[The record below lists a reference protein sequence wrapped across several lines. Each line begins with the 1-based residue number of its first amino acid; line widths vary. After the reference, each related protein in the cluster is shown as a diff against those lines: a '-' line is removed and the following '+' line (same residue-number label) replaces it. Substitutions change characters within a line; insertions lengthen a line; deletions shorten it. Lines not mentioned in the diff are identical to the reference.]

1 MANLKFLASKEIYS
15 FLASFPKVCVN
26 AVMPLTNKTQHG
38 TSCKPPDKELFWNL
52 WERSF
57 CEMRTQV
64 KRNPKVIKQAGENE
78 QLNFNFFGSCSLP
91 LLVHSFRP
99 FDEDSHYSTFFKICK
114 RFPVNVQ
121 HKMWCKQYMQIEIL
135 NKSPQK
141 TSTLCWRSLQL
152 WHLLLFCTGFLKH
165 SFCCISPSF

>member
-1 MANLKFLASKEIYS
+1 MQSTCCWPIKHNME
-15 FLASFPKVCVN
+15 P
-26 AVMPLTNKTQHG
+26 PG
-38 TSCKPPDKELFWNL
+38 KPPDKELFWNL

-57 CEMRTQV
+57 CEMRTQ
-64 KRNPKVIKQAGENE
+64 RINPKVIKQAGENE
-78 QLNFNFFGSCSLP
+78 QINFNFFGSCSLP

-152 WHLLLFCTGFLKH
+152 WHLSLFCTGFLKH